1 MSAPCPSE
9 GGTVML
15 CCSDVAS
22 HPGLR
27 RLGAQHLAEWE
38 DSLWHAVQY
47 GRDSLADLPVRAQK
61 ASRRQAC
68 SRIWRYQPAQ
78 PAIQPATAAA

>member
-1 MSAPCPSE
+1 MYLSGGLQCCGSE
-9 GGTVML
+9 
-15 CCSDVAS
+15 VAN

-27 RLGAQHLAEWE
+27 RMGLHNLAEWE

-61 ASRRQAC
+61 ARG
-68 SRIWRYQPAQ
+68 QPAFPRLQ
-78 PAIQPATAAA
+78 MITCHSSHLPAQADLAWPPL

>member
-1 MSAPCPSE
+1 MTHPADLSGAVHL
-9 GGTVML
+9 G
-15 CCSDVAS
+15 SDVAN

-27 RLGAQHLAEWE
+27 RVGAQHLAEWE

-61 ASRRQAC
+61 ASRRSCPPRAC
-68 SRIWRYQPAQ
+68 DWL
-78 PAIQPATAAA
+78 